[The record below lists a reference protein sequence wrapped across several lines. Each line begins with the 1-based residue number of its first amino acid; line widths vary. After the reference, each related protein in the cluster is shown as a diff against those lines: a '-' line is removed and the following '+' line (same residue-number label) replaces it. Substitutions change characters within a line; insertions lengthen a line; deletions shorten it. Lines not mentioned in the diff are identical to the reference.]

1 MILSNLLIQSSP
13 VKDMEGSKLLIKN
26 NNRMDC
32 NKDKRIHQL
41 NKLCDETLERND
53 IFPISVL
60 DAIFDKKNG
69 NSLKSI
75 LYQFNNIYITFQG
88 SSAATRKMLPLEF
101 RRKGVIISYKNM
113 YDEAITEKLIQD
125 NNISDDIIALD
136 TSWATIDNLSLS
148 GDISISADGYWII
161 NGEKT
166 NIEAKGSQGIPGDTP
181 YIRYDENLNKLQ
193 YSYDN
198 INWVTTSDYVSAWF
212 RYITKDN
219 HTNKIQISRD
229 NKQTWQDI
237 SDDFTSYMYIQG
249 YAATINDLPKTS
261 ATGMIQGAIWMV
273 GPTYAVED
281 TEHTNPIYRM
291 YVYNQTGWIDNGK
304 FTSIAAGVVQTTG
317 TSETEVMS
325 QKGVTNSLS
334 SNYKNFRG
342 TTDSRPTLTE
352 YDSGFPFYDT
362 TLKKYICWN
371 GSTWINFDGSAL
383 T

>member
-1 MILSNLLIQSSP
+1 
-13 VKDMEGSKLLIKN
+13 
-26 NNRMDC
+26 MDC

-88 SSAATRKMLPLEF
+88 SAAATRKMLPLEL

-148 GDISISADGYWII
+148 GDISISVDGYWII

-166 NIEAKGSQGIPGDTP
+166 NIEAKGSQGIPGNTP

-249 YAATINDLPKTS
+249 YVATINDLPKTA

-273 GPTYAVED
+273 GPTYATED
-281 TEHTNPIYRM
+281 TEHMNPIYRM
-291 YVYNQTGWIDNGK
+291 YVYNQTDWVDNGR
-304 FTSIAAGVVQTTG
+304 FTSIAAGVVQELG
-317 TSETEVMS
+317 NSETEVIS
-325 QKGVTNSLS
+325 QKAVTNFLS

-342 TTDSRPTLTE
+342 TTDSRPTLTK

-371 GSTWINFDGSAL
+371 GSIWINFDGSAL